1 MLHAATVVPSLD
13 PLIDLDQT
21 PQQAL
26 TPLKAL
32 KSTSKP
38 QGSIARFVA
47 AAPPL
52 SEAQLKRMGALSS
65 RRGALSRARLY
76 LLTYALG
83 HQLSREGQIHMN
95 IMNFGDDQLKADVD
109 FAGKKYAADVVGE
122 LLKNDP
128 TLTGAQ
134 IHAVLLERAEAART
148 R

>member
-32 KSTSKP
+32 KSASKH
-38 QGSIARFVA
+38 QSAIARFLA

-65 RRGALSRARLY
+65 RHGALSRA
-76 LLTYALG
+76 
-83 HQLSREGQIHMN
+83 
-95 IMNFGDDQLKADVD
+95 
-109 FAGKKYAADVVGE
+109 
-122 LLKNDP
+122 
-128 TLTGAQ
+128 
-134 IHAVLLERAEAART
+134 
-148 R
+148 